1 MAPIRVG
8 FIGLSKSGWAPGA
21 HLPYL
26 TANKEYEIVA
36 ICNSSVQSSQ
46 EAIKL
51 YSLPASTAAYSHPE
65 EIANDPNVDLV
76 VCSVRVDR
84 HFPTIAPSLKA
95 GKDVYV
101 EWPLGK
107 SAAEARELL
116 RLKNEGG
123 VKKAVVGLQAG
134 QSLAV
139 QLVKKLIEEGRIGTV
154 LNSTWV
160 SAAINGGDTVSE
172 PYEYLGQ
179 KEVGGNLVTIHF
191 AHSLEAVQQ
200 VLGYGFEKH
209 NSIIANR
216 RPFVKLLNSEGKV
229 VDEKHPKT
237 ADDTIFFSGIIKG
250 SGVPF
255 SFSLRGGTPFKNTP
269 GLEWRIYGSKAEIRV
284 TAPNPFLQIGLPDTK
299 VEIHDFAKDTVEEV
313 PFPKDEFEDFAVPAR
328 NVSRVYQ
335 KFAKGEIICSFEEAV
350 QRHEFIEELYKENGY
365 LHG

>member
-1 MAPIRVG
+1 
-8 FIGLSKSGWAPGA
+8 
-21 HLPYL
+21 
-26 TANKEYEIVA
+26 
-36 ICNSSVQSSQ
+36 
-46 EAIKL
+46 
-51 YSLPASTAAYSHPE
+51 
-65 EIANDPNVDLV
+65 VDLV

-200 VLGYGFEKH
+200 GMSSSS
-209 NSIIANR
+209 SI
-216 RPFVKLLNSEGKV
+216 RPQN
-229 VDEKHPKT
+229 
-237 ADDTIFFSGIIKG
+237 
-250 SGVPF
+250 
-255 SFSLRGGTPFKNTP
+255 
-269 GLEWRIYGSKAEIRV
+269 
-284 TAPNPFLQIGLPDTK
+284 
-299 VEIHDFAKDTVEEV
+299 
-313 PFPKDEFEDFAVPAR
+313 
-328 NVSRVYQ
+328 
-335 KFAKGEIICSFEEAV
+335 
-350 QRHEFIEELYKENGY
+350 
-365 LHG
+365 